1 MRTLLA
7 VVILVSLEAAGHAQ
21 ATITIGPQGQYLS
34 NGPQGQYLGDPN
46 ANRIDP
52 DSGPSFGRSGLRFG
66 PGSINNPYGQWGSPY
81 STNPM
86 TNPSTTR
93 GPRVAQPYQPAMPP
107 GW

>member
-1 MRTLLA
+1 
-7 VVILVSLEAAGHAQ
+7 
-21 ATITIGPQGQYLS
+21 
-34 NGPQGQYLGDPN
+34 
-46 ANRIDP
+46 
-52 DSGPSFGRSGLRFG
+52 LRFG